1 MSENEQD
8 RGPVLPGLTIQTTAR
23 AAQPKVDRAIGD
35 VFGPGWH
42 AINYGDRRN
51 QFEVISEEGALSARE
66 AWDRTY
72 QLRAHKG
79 HHERHPDTGYRRH
92 PEIAANLLIGL
103 GRDLF

>member
-8 RGPVLPGLTIQTTAR
+8 PGPVLQGFTIKTTAR
-23 AAQPKVDRAIGD
+23 AAQQKVDRAIGD
-35 VFGPGWH
+35 VLGPGWH

-79 HHERHPDTGYRRH
+79 ITSATRTPATGATRRSR
-92 PEIAANLLIGL
+92 PTC
-103 GRDLF
+103 